1 LQPWSRRQPYLNTCW
16 YGFYMW
22 PRALKRESHVG
33 RCLRVVQLSH
43 VFSVLPLA
51 TTVKSPGSSQASKQ
65 SPNSRG
71 CRILG
76 VASAPVSPGQAACGK
91 PCSALMSAFLSKMQK
106 KTETKSTS
114 AGECH
119 VACVVIFFF
128 VRCVTCDLQRDA
140 CVWRDAYATC
150 GGMFA
155 AYTFGEC
162 DGKAVGL
169 GQSRGRRLLS
179 PVACDACRVM
189 CDMMRVKCDTRDV
202 AGAMW
207 RLA

>member
-1 LQPWSRRQPYLNTCW
+1 MFCVDERFSFENAKENGNKEYVSRRVPC
-16 YGFYMW
+16 G
-22 PRALKRESHVG
+22 V
-33 RCLRVVQLSH
+33 
-43 VFSVLPLA
+43 
-51 TTVKSPGSSQASKQ
+51 
-65 SPNSRG
+65 
-71 CRILG
+71 CRD
-76 VASAPVSPGQAACGK
+76 
-91 PCSALMSAFLSKMQK
+91 
-106 KTETKSTS
+106 
-114 AGECH
+114 
-119 VACVVIFFF
+119 FFF